1 MEPSLVMHQRREPQ
15 KGNMTGNMK
24 GTQREPSFLAAD
36 HPSDPG
42 AQKGNMKGANGSL
55 DAEPRP
61 THPTREPRKK
71 KNMKAA
77 QPEPTFLAPSFFAA
91 AHPTRCRGAVASSE
105 VIVRM
110 TFLNDVL
117 FAPTRPPGVLRAG
130 RELATTIQQE
140 SGIVPDRTHR
150 TEPTAYGHHRVNEAE
165 FFRVQSSRAISA
177 TSSVALT
184 DVQHIMF
191 IPKDGFLAITPSF
204 TATIRFLIL
213 DLWQ

>member
-1 MEPSLVMHQRREPQ
+1 MKGAQLLAALYPSAQEPKKGAQ
-15 KGNMTGNMK
+15 KEGNMK

-91 AHPTRCRGAVASSE
+91 AHPTRIPERRKHEGSQNEPSFLAAAYPSDPGAQKGNMKGAQRKPSFLAAAAAKSWAPFMFPFWGVGWVGWVGRGQGARRPSC
-105 VIVRM
+105 
-110 TFLNDVL
+110 FLSGLLSPFVL
-117 FAPTRPPGVLRAG
+117 
-130 RELATTIQQE
+130 
-140 SGIVPDRTHR
+140 
-150 TEPTAYGHHRVNEAE
+150 
-165 FFRVQSSRAISA
+165 SSR
-177 TSSVALT
+177 
-184 DVQHIMF
+184 M
-191 IPKDGFLAITPSF
+191 DGPRS
-204 TATIRFLIL
+204 
-213 DLWQ
+213 